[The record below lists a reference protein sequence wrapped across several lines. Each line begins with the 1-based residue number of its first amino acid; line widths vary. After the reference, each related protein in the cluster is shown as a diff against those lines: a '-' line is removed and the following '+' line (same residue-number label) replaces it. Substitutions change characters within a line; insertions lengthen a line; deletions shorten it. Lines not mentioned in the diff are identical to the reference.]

1 MSSPSLIRRVRFARA
16 LASPPFALVW
26 SGQTISSL
34 GDGVT
39 LTALAWQVLVL
50 TGSGTAMGAVLIA
63 QTLPRVLFLLL
74 GGVVA
79 DRFSRRNVLLWSDSI
94 RGLAVAAVA
103 VLGWLNLLALWH
115 LIVLGA
121 IFGLAGAFF
130 FPAYQSIPPQLVAS
144 DHLPSAN
151 ALTGM
156 SRQMAQLFGPAL
168 GAALVA
174 LSDPSA
180 AFAIDALS
188 FGVSALCLLGVHVP
202 PLPRAVAD
210 DVNEAKPRGLRGMAH
225 DVREGLGYVLRS
237 PWLWVT
243 ITIASL
249 GNVGLA
255 PMQVALPK
263 LIKDVYGQGVWL
275 LGATG
280 TAVAIGSLVTMMIVG
295 QAKRL
300 RHRGIL
306 AYGGLL
312 FSSVAV
318 MVFGLPLPH
327 QYAPAIVIGASVF
340 FGAGLAI
347 FEVIWVTSLQELVPP
362 EKLGRVSS
370 VDWVGSLALLPV
382 GLALVGVLT
391 DQIGASW
398 VFLAGGA
405 LNTLLELIALAVP
418 GIRRLD

>member
-1 MSSPSLIRRVRFARA
+1 MSSSSLVGRVRFARA
-16 LASPPFALVW
+16 LGSKPFALVW
-26 SGQTISSL
+26 SGQTISAL

-50 TGSGTAMGAVLIA
+50 TGSGAAMGAVLVA
-63 QTLPRVLFLLL
+63 ETVPRVLFLLL

-79 DRFSRRNVLLWSDSI
+79 DRFSRRNVLLWSDTI
-94 RGLAVAAVA
+94 RGVAVGAIA
-103 VLGWLNLLALWH
+103 VLGWMGLLALWH

-121 IFGLAGAFF
+121 IFGLASAFF
-130 FPAYQSIPPQLVAS
+130 FPAYQSIPPQLVDA
-144 DHLPSAN
+144 DTLPSAN
-151 ALTGM
+151 ALNGM
-156 SRQMAQLFGPAL
+156 SRQMSQLFGPAL
-168 GAALVA
+168 GATLVA

-188 FGVSALCLLGVHVP
+188 FGVSAALLLAVRVP
-202 PLPRAVAD
+202 PLPKETYDGV
-210 DVNEAKPRGLRGMAH
+210 KPGGLRGLVG
-225 DVREGLGYVLRS
+225 DIREGLGYVMRS

-243 ITIASL
+243 IAIASL

-263 LIKDVYGQGVWL
+263 LIKSVYGQGVWL

-280 TAVAIGSLVTMMIVG
+280 TAVAAGSLVTMLLIG
-295 QAKRL
+295 QARRV

-306 AYGGLL
+306 AYGGLIA
-312 FSSVAV
+312 SSLAV
-318 MVFGLPLPH
+318 IVFGLPLPH
-327 QYAPAIVIGASVF
+327 QYAPAIAIAVSVF

-347 FEVIWVTSLQELVPP
+347 FELIWVTSLQELVPM

-370 VDWVGSLALLPV
+370 VDWVGSLALMPV

-391 DQIGASW
+391 DRVGASW

-405 LNTLLELIALAVP
+405 LNLALELIALTVP
-418 GIRRLD
+418 GIRKLD

>member
-1 MSSPSLIRRVRFARA
+1 MSSSSLVRRVRFARA
-16 LASPPFALVW
+16 LGSKPFALVW
-26 SGQTISSL
+26 MGQTISSL

-50 TGSGTAMGAVLIA
+50 TGSGTAMGMVLVA
-63 QTLPRVLFLLL
+63 QSLPRVLFLLL
-74 GGVVA
+74 GGVMA
-79 DRFSRRNVLLWSDSI
+79 DRVSRRIVLLWSDAI
-94 RGLAVAAVA
+94 RGVAIGAVA

-115 LIVLGA
+115 LIVLAA
-121 IFGLAGAFF
+121 IFGLASAFF
-130 FPAYQSIPPQLVAS
+130 YPAYQSIPPQLVPG

-156 SRQMAQLFGPAL
+156 SRQMASLFGPAL
-168 GAALVA
+168 GATLVA

-180 AFAIDALS
+180 AFAIDAIS
-188 FGVSALCLLGVHVP
+188 FGVSALCLIGVHVP
-202 PLPRAVAD
+202 PMSQAAQEQDVAQ
-210 DVNEAKPRGLRGMAH
+210 PRGARGMAR

-243 ITIASL
+243 IAIASL

-280 TAVAIGSLVTMMIVG
+280 TAIAIGSLVTMMIVG
-295 QAKRL
+295 QAKRV

-312 FSSVAV
+312 VSSVAV
-318 MVFGLPLPH
+318 IIFGLPLPH
-327 QYAPAIVIGASVF
+327 QYTPVIAIGASVF
-340 FGAGLAI
+340 FGACLAI

-370 VDWVGSLALLPV
+370 VDWVGSFALLPV
-382 GLALVGVLT
+382 GLAVVGVLT

-405 LNTLLELIALAVP
+405 LNLLLELIALAVP

>member
-1 MSSPSLIRRVRFARA
+1 MSSPSLVSRVRFARA
-16 LASPPFALVW
+16 LGSKPFALVW
-26 SGQTISSL
+26 AGQTISSL

-63 QTLPRVLFLLL
+63 ETIPRVLFLLL

-79 DRFSRRNVLLWSDSI
+79 DRFSRRKVMIWSDSV
-94 RGLAVAAVA
+94 RGIAVAAIA
-103 VLGWLNLLALWH
+103 VLGQLNVLALWH

-121 IFGLAGAFF
+121 IFGMASAFF
-130 FPAYQSIPPQLVAS
+130 FPAYQSIPPQLVDAEQ
-144 DHLPSAN
+144 LPSAN
-151 ALTGM
+151 ALTGL
-156 SRQMAQLFGPAL
+156 SRQMSQLFGPAL
-168 GAALVA
+168 GATLVA

-188 FGVSALCLLGVHVP
+188 FGVSAACLFALRLP
-202 PLPRAVAD
+202 PRPKAAEHDGRTRGARGIAVD
-210 DVNEAKPRGLRGMAH
+210 I
-225 DVREGLGYVLRS
+225 REGLGYVLRS

-280 TAVAIGSLVTMMIVG
+280 TAIAAGSVVTMMIVG

-300 RHRGIL
+300 RHRGVL

-327 QYAPAIVIGASVF
+327 QYAPAIAITASVF

-347 FEVIWVTSLQELVPP
+347 FEVIWVTTLQQLVPP
-362 EKLGRVSS
+362 
-370 VDWVGSLALLPV
+370 
-382 GLALVGVLT
+382 
-391 DQIGASW
+391 
-398 VFLAGGA
+398 
-405 LNTLLELIALAVP
+405 
-418 GIRRLD
+418 

>member
-1 MSSPSLIRRVRFARA
+1 LSSSSLVGRVRFARA
-16 LASPPFALVW
+16 LGSKPFALVW
-26 SGQTISSL
+26 SGQTISAL

-50 TGSGTAMGAVLIA
+50 TGSGAAMGAVLVA
-63 QTLPRVLFLLL
+63 ETVPRVLFLLL

-79 DRFSRRNVLLWSDSI
+79 DRFSRRNVLLWSDTI
-94 RGLAVAAVA
+94 RGVAVGAIA
-103 VLGWLNLLALWH
+103 VLGWMGLLALWH

-121 IFGLAGAFF
+121 IFGLASAFF
-130 FPAYQSIPPQLVAS
+130 FPAYQSIPPQLVDA
-144 DHLPSAN
+144 DTLPSAN
-151 ALTGM
+151 ALNGM
-156 SRQMAQLFGPAL
+156 SRQMSQLFGPAL
-168 GAALVA
+168 GATLVA

-188 FGVSALCLLGVHVP
+188 FGVSAALLLAVRVP
-202 PLPRAVAD
+202 PLPKETYDGV
-210 DVNEAKPRGLRGMAH
+210 KPGGLRGLVG
-225 DVREGLGYVLRS
+225 DIREGLGYVMRS

-243 ITIASL
+243 IAIASL

-263 LIKDVYGQGVWL
+263 LIKSVYGQGVWPP
-275 LGATG
+275 GATG
-280 TAVAIGSLVTMMIVG
+280 TAVAAGSLVTMLLIG
-295 QAKRL
+295 QARRV

-306 AYGGLL
+306 AYGGLIA
-312 FSSVAV
+312 SSLAV
-318 MVFGLPLPH
+318 IVFGLPLPH
-327 QYAPAIVIGASVF
+327 QYAPAIAIAVSVF

-347 FEVIWVTSLQELVPP
+347 FELIWVTSLQELVPM

-370 VDWVGSLALLPV
+370 VDWVGSLALMPV

-391 DQIGASW
+391 DRVGASW

-405 LNTLLELIALAVP
+405 LNLALELIALTIP
-418 GIRRLD
+418 GIRKLD

>member
-1 MSSPSLIRRVRFARA
+1 MSSTSLVGRVRFARA
-16 LASPPFALVW
+16 LGSKSFALVW
-26 SGQTISSL
+26 SGQTISAL

-50 TGSGTAMGAVLIA
+50 TGSGAAMGAVLVA
-63 QTLPRVLFLLL
+63 ETVPRVLFLLL

-79 DRFSRRNVLLWSDSI
+79 DRFSRRNVLLWSDTI
-94 RGLAVAAVA
+94 RGVAVGAIA
-103 VLGWLNLLALWH
+103 VLGWMGLLALWH

-121 IFGLAGAFF
+121 IFGLASAFF
-130 FPAYQSIPPQLVAS
+130 FPAYQSIPPQLVDA
-144 DHLPSAN
+144 DTLPSAN
-151 ALTGM
+151 ALNGM
-156 SRQMAQLFGPAL
+156 SRQMSQLFGPAL
-168 GAALVA
+168 GATLVA

-188 FGVSALCLLGVHVP
+188 FGVSAALLLAVRVP
-202 PLPRAVAD
+202 PLPKETHDEEPV
-210 DVNEAKPRGLRGMAH
+210 GLLGLVE
-225 DVREGLGYVLRS
+225 DIREGLGYVMRS

-243 ITIASL
+243 IAIASL

-263 LIKDVYGQGVWL
+263 LIKDVYGQSVWL

-280 TAVAIGSLVTMMIVG
+280 TAIAAGSLVTMLLIG
-295 QAKRL
+295 QARQV

-306 AYGGLL
+306 AYGGLIV
-312 FSSVAV
+312 SSLAV
-318 MVFGLPLPH
+318 IVFGLPLPH
-327 QYAPAIVIGASVF
+327 QYAPAIAIGVSVF

-347 FEVIWVTSLQELVPP
+347 FELIWVTSLQELVPM

-370 VDWVGSLALLPV
+370 VDWVGSLALMPV

-391 DQIGASW
+391 DRVGASW
-398 VFLAGGA
+398 VFMAGGA
-405 LNTLLELIALAVP
+405 LNLALELIALTVP
-418 GIRRLD
+418 GIRKLD

>member
-1 MSSPSLIRRVRFARA
+1 VSSPSFVSQVRFARA
-16 LASPPFALVW
+16 LGSKPFALVW
-26 SGQTISSL
+26 AGQTISSL

-39 LTALAWQVLVL
+39 LTALAWQVLIL

-63 QTLPRVLFLLL
+63 ETIPRVLFLLL

-79 DRFSRRNVLLWSDSI
+79 DRFSRRKVMIWSDSV
-94 RGLAVAAVA
+94 RGLAVAAIA
-103 VLGWLNLLALWH
+103 VLGQLNVLALWH

-121 IFGLAGAFF
+121 IFGMASAFF
-130 FPAYQSIPPQLVAS
+130 FPAYQSIPPQLVDAEQ
-144 DHLPSAN
+144 LPSAN
-151 ALTGM
+151 ALTGL
-156 SRQMAQLFGPAL
+156 SRQMSQLFGPAL
-168 GAALVA
+168 GATLVA

-188 FGVSALCLLGVHVP
+188 FGVSAACLFALRLP
-202 PLPRAVAD
+202 PLPKAAEHDGRTRGARGVAAD
-210 DVNEAKPRGLRGMAH
+210 I
-225 DVREGLGYVLRS
+225 REGLGYVLRS

-280 TAVAIGSLVTMMIVG
+280 TAIAAGSVVTMVIVG
-295 QAKRL
+295 QARRL
-300 RHRGIL
+300 RHRGVL

-327 QYAPAIVIGASVF
+327 QYAPAIAITASVF

-347 FEVIWVTSLQELVPP
+347 FEVIWVTTLQQLVPP
-362 EKLGRVSS
+362 EKLGRVTS

-391 DQIGASW
+391 DRIGPSW
-398 VFLAGGA
+398 VFVAGGA
-405 LNTLLELIALAVP
+405 LNTLLELIAFAVP
-418 GIRRLD
+418 SIRKLD

>member
-1 MSSPSLIRRVRFARA
+1 VSSSSLVRRVRFARA
-16 LASPPFALVW
+16 LGSKPFALVW
-26 SGQTISSL
+26 TGQTISSL

-50 TGSGTAMGAVLIA
+50 TGSGTAMGVVLIA

-79 DRFSRRNVLLWSDSI
+79 DRFSRRKVMIWSDSV
-94 RGLAVAAVA
+94 RGLAVAIIA
-103 VLGWLNLLALWH
+103 VLGQLNVLALWH

-121 IFGLAGAFF
+121 IFGMASAFF
-130 FPAYQSIPPQLVAS
+130 FPAYQSIPPQLVDAEQ
-144 DHLPSAN
+144 LPSAN
-151 ALTGM
+151 ALTGL
-156 SRQMAQLFGPAL
+156 SRQMSQLFGPAL
-168 GAALVA
+168 GATLVA

-188 FGVSALCLLGVHVP
+188 FGVSAALLLAVRVP
-202 PLPRAVAD
+202 PLPKQTHDGV
-210 DVNEAKPRGLRGMAH
+210 KPGGLRGLVG
-225 DVREGLGYVLRS
+225 DIREGLGYVMRS

-243 ITIASL
+243 IAIASL

-263 LIKDVYGQGVWL
+263 LIKSVYGQGVWL

-280 TAVAIGSLVTMMIVG
+280 TAVAAGSLVTMLLIG
-295 QAKRL
+295 QARRV

-306 AYGGLL
+306 AYGGLIA
-312 FSSVAV
+312 SSLAV
-318 MVFGLPLPH
+318 IVFGLPLPH
-327 QYAPAIVIGASVF
+327 QYAPAIAIAVSVF
-340 FGAGLAI
+340 FGAGLAV
-347 FEVIWVTSLQELVPP
+347 FELIWVTSLQELVPT

-370 VDWVGSLALLPV
+370 VDWVGSLALMPV

-391 DQIGASW
+391 DRVGASW

-405 LNTLLELIALAVP
+405 LNLALELIALTVP
-418 GIRRLD
+418 GIRKLD

>member
-1 MSSPSLIRRVRFARA
+1 MSSPSLVRRVRFARA
-16 LASPPFALVW
+16 LGSKPFALVW

-50 TGSGTAMGAVLIA
+50 TGSGTAMGVVLIA
-63 QTLPRVLFLLL
+63 QTLPRVCFLLL

-79 DRFSRRNVLLWSDSI
+79 DRFSRRNVLLWSDTV
-94 RGLAVAAVA
+94 RGVAVALVA

-115 LIVLGA
+115 LIVLAA

-130 FPAYQSIPPQLVAS
+130 FPAYQSIPPQLVAA
-144 DHLPSAN
+144 DYLPSAN

-156 SRQMAQLFGPAL
+156 SRQMASLFGPAL
-168 GAALVA
+168 GAMLVA

-188 FGVSALCLLGVHVP
+188 FGVSAACLLGVHVP
-202 PLPRAVAD
+202 PLPKVVHD
-210 DVNEAKPRGLRGMAH
+210 ETETKPRGVRGMAH

-280 TAVAIGSLVTMMIVG
+280 TAVAIGSVVTMMIVG
-295 QAKRL
+295 QAKKL

-312 FSSVAV
+312 VSSVAV
-318 MVFGLPLPH
+318 MIFGLPLPH
-327 QYAPAIVIGASVF
+327 AYAPAIAIGASVF

-347 FEVIWVTSLQELVPP
+347 FEVIWVTTLQELVPP

-391 DQIGASW
+391 DQLGASW

-418 GIRRLD
+418 GIRKLD

>member
-1 MSSPSLIRRVRFARA
+1 MSSPSLVRRVRFARA
-16 LASPPFALVW
+16 LGSKPFALVW

-50 TGSGTAMGAVLIA
+50 TGSGTAMGVVLIA

-79 DRFSRRNVLLWSDSI
+79 DRFSRRNVLLWSDTV
-94 RGLAVAAVA
+94 RGVAVALVA

-115 LIVLGA
+115 LIVLAA

-130 FPAYQSIPPQLVAS
+130 FPAYQSIPPQLVAA
-144 DHLPSAN
+144 DYLPSAN

-156 SRQMAQLFGPAL
+156 SRQMASLFGPAL
-168 GAALVA
+168 GATLVA

-188 FGVSALCLLGVHVP
+188 FGVSAACLLGVHVP
-202 PLPRAVAD
+202 PLPKVVHD
-210 DVNEAKPRGLRGMAH
+210 ETEAKPRGARGMAH

-280 TAVAIGSLVTMMIVG
+280 TAVAIGSVVTMMIVG
-295 QAKRL
+295 QAKKL

-312 FSSVAV
+312 VSSVAV
-318 MVFGLPLPH
+318 MIFGLPLPH
-327 QYAPAIVIGASVF
+327 AYAPAIAIGASVF

-347 FEVIWVTSLQELVPP
+347 FEVIWVTTLQELVPP

-391 DQIGASW
+391 DQLGASW

-418 GIRRLD
+418 GIRKLD

>member
-1 MSSPSLIRRVRFARA
+1 MSSSSLVGRVRFARA
-16 LASPPFALVW
+16 LGSKPFAIVW
-26 SGQTISSL
+26 SGQTISAL

-39 LTALAWQVLVL
+39 ITALAWQVLVL
-50 TGSGTAMGAVLIA
+50 TGSGAAMGAVLVA
-63 QTLPRVLFLLL
+63 ETVPRVLFLLL

-79 DRFSRRNVLLWSDSI
+79 DRFSRRNVLLWSDTI
-94 RGLAVAAVA
+94 RGVAVGAIA
-103 VLGWLNLLALWH
+103 VLGWMGLLALWH

-121 IFGLAGAFF
+121 IFGLASAFF
-130 FPAYQSIPPQLVAS
+130 FPAYQSIPPQLVDAGA
-144 DHLPSAN
+144 LPSAN
-151 ALTGM
+151 ALNGM
-156 SRQMAQLFGPAL
+156 SRQMSQLFGPAL
-168 GAALVA
+168 GATLVA

-188 FGVSALCLLGVHVP
+188 FGVSAALLLAVRVP
-202 PLPRAVAD
+202 PLPKETRD
-210 DVNEAKPRGLRGMAH
+210 DVKPGGLRGLVG
-225 DVREGLGYVLRS
+225 DIREGLGYVMRS

-243 ITIASL
+243 IAIASL

-263 LIKDVYGQGVWL
+263 LIKSVYGQGVWL

-280 TAVAIGSLVTMMIVG
+280 TAVAAGSLVTMLLIG
-295 QAKRL
+295 QARRL

-306 AYGGLL
+306 AYGGLIA
-312 FSSVAV
+312 SSLAV
-318 MVFGLPLPH
+318 IVFGLPLPH
-327 QYAPAIVIGASVF
+327 QYAPAIAIAFSVF

-347 FEVIWVTSLQELVPP
+347 FELIWVTTLQEIVPA

-391 DQIGASW
+391 DRVGASW
-398 VFLAGGA
+398 VFVAGGA
-405 LNTLLELIALAVP
+405 LNLALDLIALTVS
-418 GIRRLD
+418 GIRKLD

>member
-1 MSSPSLIRRVRFARA
+1 LSGSSLVKRVRFARA
-16 LASPPFALVW
+16 LGSKPFALVW
-26 SGQTISSL
+26 SGQTISAL

-50 TGSGTAMGAVLIA
+50 TGSGAAMGAVLVA
-63 QTLPRVLFLLL
+63 ETAPRVLFLLL

-79 DRFSRRNVLLWSDSI
+79 DRFSRRNVLFWSDLL
-94 RGLAVAAVA
+94 RGAAVGVIA
-103 VLGWLNLLALWH
+103 VLGWLNVLALWH

-130 FPAYQSIPPQLVAS
+130 FPAYQSIPPQLVTA

-151 ALTGM
+151 ALNGM
-156 SRQMAQLFGPAL
+156 SRQVSQLFGPAL

-174 LSDPSA
+174 LSSPSA

-188 FGVSALCLLGVHVP
+188 FGVSAALLLMVHLP
-202 PLPRAVAD
+202 PLPKVARND
-210 DVNEAKPRGLRGMAH
+210 ATPGGLRGMAA
-225 DVREGLGYVLRS
+225 DIREGLGYVLRS

-243 ITIASL
+243 IACASL

-263 LIKDVYGQGVWL
+263 LIKEVYGEGVWL

-280 TAVAIGSLVTMMIVG
+280 TAIAAGSLVTMLLIG
-295 QAKRL
+295 QARRL
-300 RHRGIL
+300 HHRGIL

-312 FSSVAV
+312 ISSGAV
-318 MVFGLPLPH
+318 IVLGLPLPH
-327 QYAPAIVIGASVF
+327 EYAPAVAITVSVF
-340 FGAGLAI
+340 FGAGLAL
-347 FEVIWVTSLQELVPP
+347 FELIWVTTLQELVPA

-370 VDWVGSLALLPV
+370 VDWAGSLALLPV
-382 GLALVGVLT
+382 GLAIVGVLT
-391 DQIGASW
+391 DRIGASW
-398 VFLAGGA
+398 VFIAGGV
-405 LNTLLELIALAVP
+405 LNTLLELLALAVP
-418 GIRRLD
+418 GIRKQD

>member
-1 MSSPSLIRRVRFARA
+1 VRFVRA
-16 LASPPFALVW
+16 LGSKPFALVW
-26 SGQTISSL
+26 SGQTISAL

-50 TGSGTAMGAVLIA
+50 TGSGAAMGAVLVA
-63 QTLPRVLFLLL
+63 ETVPRVLFLLL

-79 DRFSRRNVLLWSDSI
+79 DRFSRRNVLLWSDTI
-94 RGLAVAAVA
+94 RGVAVGAIA
-103 VLGWLNLLALWH
+103 VLGWMNLLALWH

-121 IFGLAGAFF
+121 IFGLASAFF
-130 FPAYQSIPPQLVAS
+130 FPAYQSIPPQLVDA
-144 DHLPSAN
+144 DTLPSAN
-151 ALTGM
+151 ALNGM
-156 SRQMAQLFGPAL
+156 SRQMSQLFGPAL
-168 GAALVA
+168 GATLVA

-188 FGVSALCLLGVHVP
+188 FGVSAALLLAVRVP
-202 PLPRAVAD
+202 PLPKETYDGV
-210 DVNEAKPRGLRGMAH
+210 KPGGLRGLVG
-225 DVREGLGYVLRS
+225 DIREGLGYVMRS

-243 ITIASL
+243 IAIASL

-263 LIKDVYGQGVWL
+263 LIKSVYGQGVWL

-280 TAVAIGSLVTMMIVG
+280 TAVAAGSLVTMLLIG
-295 QAKRL
+295 QARRV

-306 AYGGLL
+306 AYGGLIA
-312 FSSVAV
+312 SSLAV
-318 MVFGLPLPH
+318 IVFGLPLPH
-327 QYAPAIVIGASVF
+327 QYAPAIAIAVSVF

-347 FEVIWVTSLQELVPP
+347 FELIWVTSLQELVPM

-370 VDWVGSLALLPV
+370 VDWVGSLALMPV

-391 DQIGASW
+391 DRVGASW

-405 LNTLLELIALAVP
+405 LNLALELIALTVP
-418 GIRRLD
+418 GIRKLD